1 MWLAKKWL
9 ERVGKRTFRPVANL
23 MHHPLSLT
31 WILKGS
37 MFGKVVKQT
46 IDLVKVMVGEDE
58 LDVYGKYLEQL
69 MPDPGD
75 KAKMLQK
82 ARS

>member
-1 MWLAKKWL
+1 M
-9 ERVGKRTFRPVANL
+9 GKD
-23 MHHPLSLT
+23 MG
-31 WILKGS
+31 KES
-37 MFGKVVKQT
+37 MFGKVVEQT
-46 IDLVKVMVGEDE
+46 KGLVKVMVGEDR
-58 LDVYGKYLEQL
+58 LDVYGKDLEQL